1 MKRKINIKSKKL
13 VLSDFQ
19 EDDISDKYLSW
30 LNDPEVVQFSRQRF
44 IDHDFL
50 SSKKYLESFVSSNNL
65 FISIKLLK
73 VNKMIGTMTV
83 YFSEPNNADVGILI
97 GDKSEWG
104 KGYGKDAWNTLLT
117 WLENELNIIKI
128 TAGTLSSNIGMLKVF
143 KESGM
148 LLQSAKKNHE
158 KLDNKAVEVLYFS
171 RFKNK

>member
-1 MKRKINIKSKKL
+1 MKRKINIKRKKL

-44 IDHDFL
+44 IKHDFL
-50 SSKKYLESFVSSNNL
+50 SSKKYFESFVSSNNL
-65 FISIKLLK
+65 FISIKLHK

-117 WLENELNIIKI
+117 WLENELNIFKI
-128 TAGTLSSNIGMLKVF
+128 TAGTLSPNIGMLKVF
-143 KESGM
+143 RESGM
-148 LLQSAKKNHE
+148 LLESTIKNHVN
-158 KLDNKAVEVLYFS
+158 LNKKTVDVLYFS
-171 RFKNK
+171 RFKT

>member
-44 IDHDFL
+44 IKHDFL
-50 SSKKYLESFVSSNNL
+50 SSKKYFESFVSSNNL
-65 FISIKLLK
+65 FISIKLHK

-97 GDKSEWG
+97 GDKSQWG
-104 KGYGKDAWNTLLT
+104 KGHGKDAWNSLLM
-117 WLENELNIIKI
+117 WLENELNIVKI
-128 TAGTLSSNIGMLKVF
+128 TAGTLASNIGMLNVM

-148 LLQSAKKNHE
+148 SLEAKKTHE
-158 KLDNKAVEVLYFS
+158 TIDSKSIDILYFS
-171 RFKNK
+171 RFKN